1 MQNLES
7 NRRDMVGRTPAAPD
21 EEPSPVSS
29 VQSETRKPEIS
40 GTGQAIA
47 IVGMACRFP
56 GAPDL
61 ASFWRLLESGGNAVT
76 EGIPASGIGRFG
88 ELFPNAAVQNEACR
102 FAAFVAGIDRF
113 DASFFRISP
122 LEAQLLDPQQRMMLE
137 TSWQA
142 LEDGGLNPEHLEGSR
157 AGVYA
162 GISHEDY
169 LGWTLGTNDTTEPAA
184 SLYTLTGA
192 SSSTNIG
199 RVAFALGLEGPAIA
213 VDTAC
218 SSSLVAI
225 HQAILDLQQRNVNL
239 ALAGGVNAILLGRR
253 SEMYAN
259 AGMLSPDGRCKTFDA
274 AANGYVRG
282 EGCGIVALKRLDDAE
297 ADGDRIWA
305 VIRGAAVNQDGA
317 GPGLTMPN
325 GAAQERVIAEA
336 LSRAGVLPSEV
347 DYLEAHGTGTQAG
360 DPVEAHAAAA
370 AYGKGRATDRPLLIG
385 SVKTNIGHLESA
397 AGIAGLIKV
406 VLSMNRRLIPKH
418 LHFRDPNPRVD
429 WERLPLKVAPVA
441 TDWPRCHGRPALAGV
456 NGFGWSGTNAHL
468 VVQDYEPSENVLAR
482 SGNGHWPGG
491 SPRRVKVPLKD
502 AGMVRAAEAPSARR
516 TRLLPLSAKSP
527 EVLPKL
533 AERYLDW
540 LDEQPRDRSA
550 AAPASDPLLSDM
562 AWTAGVGRSHFS
574 CRKGL
579 VFRDAESLRRGLRSL
594 AAPDGKPVTDAPK
607 EVPGKVAFAYTG
619 QASQWVGMG
628 RDLYECEPVARTVL
642 DRCDEVLRAERGAS
656 LLDVMFGRDDRAA
669 DLDDASWTQPAI
681 YALETALTALWAS
694 LGIRPDV
701 VVGHSLGEIAAA
713 HAAGVF
719 GHEDGLRFAAAR
731 GALMAAIPQEGAM
744 AAILA
749 TETQV
754 AAAVEE
760 LNAATSGTGLGIA
773 VDNGPSQVV
782 SGPAADVEAIL
793 TRFESEGVQVRRL
806 RPSPAY
812 HSALV
817 EPALDGVEAALRDVT
832 LVPPS
837 VVFVSALTGRPTDP
851 GSTLDGPYW
860 RRHAREPVAF
870 RTAVETLAELGVDAV
885 VEIGPHAVL
894 GPIVT
899 QCWSGKPD
907 IPVLSSLRRPSGRE
921 TPEAGGDSFVA
932 AAAEAYEA
940 GLPLS
945 FDGLFAGEERCRIAL
960 PGYPF
965 LRERHWFQAPKRRR
979 TEADHSLLG
988 ARHESASGEITFET
1002 ELSPSEPAWL
1012 AGHRVFGRLVAPS
1025 ALYGA
1030 MMSAATF
1037 AEAEGPGA
1045 LEDVQLYHPLILS
1058 EAESGEEAGGT
1069 ERKLQVILDDAG
1081 GGPGRRMRIM
1091 SRGEG
1096 QGEWTLHAEARLPAG
1111 LGRVWAEPRVDTET
1125 LKAGLSPRDVEVLY
1139 RAGAEAGIALGPT
1152 FRTLDAVWSR
1162 TGESVA
1168 EVVLPEEFAVGGPEA
1183 LPILLDGCF
1192 QTVAVAYD
1200 PAGTEAGHIWLPFGW
1215 ERMRLPERLPRRL
1228 VCQVRMREDRDG
1240 ATPDMQA
1247 REPPEVLRGDLR
1259 IYDPGGTLLGEIDG
1273 YTVRRSTRAALLA
1286 SGTGLQELLY
1296 EVVWRDQPP
1305 APLMPPA
1312 DFRPD
1317 PAALRVRAHS
1327 GYLADEGV
1335 ESADRASCLED
1346 MDRLACAY
1354 ALSTLEAL
1362 GWDRRAGTLVAP
1374 EELRRRLAV
1383 AAGPRGMFSRLLEML
1398 AGSGVLGEADGGF
1411 RVRLGSGDPLPEG
1424 WPADADA
1431 FAVRLGESYPHG
1443 ATEIGLMRRCG
1454 NAMPDVLRGR
1464 ADPLAILF
1472 HSGEPTLADLYSK
1485 PPAWRAANR
1494 MLADA
1499 VRELAAVLP
1508 EGRPLRV
1515 LEVGAGTGS
1524 ATASVL
1530 PHLPTG
1536 RFEYVYTDVSSA
1548 FFANAEA
1555 RFGDAEGALRYR
1567 MLDIERDPVTQGFPP
1582 HGYDLLIAAN
1592 VLHATRDLRES
1603 LTHCR
1608 RLLVPSGQLLAL
1620 ELLPGRY
1627 WLDIIGG
1634 QLDGWSRFDDEY
1646 RTRHLLVEPSVWRQA
1661 FADVGL
1667 DRIEVL
1673 GAEESDSA
1681 GHSEQVVI
1689 AARAPAEVPKPRGL
1703 WVLAADRGAVA
1714 AELAAALQARNQQV
1728 ILASAEATGNG
1739 RFAEDGD
1746 GVVHTAVEMERRESW
1761 QDLIRALP
1769 SDVPLAGVVHLVAL
1783 DGHGMRAS
1791 TAELA
1796 CDARRASS
1804 SALALLQGVDAS
1816 GVAPVTGVWLITRGA
1831 QVLEPTCGGELAGA
1845 LLWGLGRTAIREAA
1859 HLQPRMVDLDPQ
1871 TSALDLAEEL
1881 LHPDHETHIAYRA
1894 GIRRVARLVR
1904 AGGGSERPAR
1914 SRGSP
1919 DGPKPLSNGH
1929 IRPDRSYLVTGGLGG
1944 MGLAVAGWLAD
1955 RGAGAIVLNGRRP
1968 PDGAAEETV
1977 STLEKGGAT
1986 VRVELA
1992 DVTDADA
1999 VDGMLERIEEELPPL
2014 GGVIHSVGVLSDSA
2028 LANQSW
2034 ERFESV
2040 LWPKVLGG
2048 WHLHRATER
2057 RDLHMFVLFSSMA
2070 GVLGSPGQANHAAAN
2085 AFLDQLAAH
2094 RRALGLPGQAIAWG
2108 PWAGLGE
2115 AEEQED
2121 RTAGKLEASATASM
2135 SPRRCLHAFEWL
2147 ASRDIATAMVA
2158 PVDWPAFSKFLDRPA
2173 LLLEELITTDPDA
2186 GGDAVSLSDDL
2197 LSRLMERPRA
2207 AREELIVAFLQQEVR
2222 AVLQLT
2228 SAPAPTVAFFDLGI
2242 DSLMALELRNRLNR
2256 TLAGAYVPP
2265 NTVVV
2270 DHPDIAALARH
2281 VAAELDRT
2289 EAAPAPVDQARTM
2302 APRGEDGVAIVG
2314 MACRFPGASD
2324 LAAFWSVLSNGRDA
2338 VTDGRLDPGSWDG
2351 LAGDPAAPHDWSR
2364 VGGFIEGIE
2373 KFDAAFFGI
2382 APLEAHLMDPRQRLL
2397 LELSWH
2403 ALEDAGIDPR
2413 RLKGSRTGVWAGL
2426 DSGDYRDLAAA
2437 SGRGPGFLGNSMSV
2451 ATGRIAFALG
2461 LNGPAVSVDMA
2472 CASSLAAAHQA
2483 STALRQGEVDL
2494 AIVGAA
2500 NAVLSPAVA
2509 EFMRAAGVFSA
2520 SGRCRTFDAAADGFV
2535 RGEGGGI
2542 VVLKRLTEAQADG
2555 DRIRAV
2561 IRGSAVNQSGAAAG
2575 LTVPNGPAQERVIE
2589 EALARAGVPPAEVD
2603 YLEAHGMGS
2612 AFGDSVELR
2621 AAAAVYGRG
2630 RETAR
2635 PLLMGSVKTNIGH
2648 LECAAG
2654 MASLIKSVLAMNHGL
2669 IPRHLHFDEPNPHL
2683 DWDDHPVRV
2692 TSQATPW
2699 PRYPDRAPLAG
2710 ISAFGF
2716 TGANVH
2722 VVVEGHGAPDDAF
2735 PVPVEAP
2742 PAGSAQAVPAVASV
2756 AKTFTP
2762 RVTRLLP
2769 LSGKTGE
2776 ALQELADRYLSW
2788 LDVHAGARTAEES
2801 ALTPMLADMAW
2812 TAGVGR
2818 SHFAHRAAI
2827 AFHDVASLRDGLLA
2841 LREDGGRAQP
2851 VASTKPTKVAFAY
2864 AGQASSCLG
2873 AGWTLY
2879 ECEPAVRE
2887 VLDRCDAIMREER
2900 GASLLDEMF
2909 GRGREEEGQDRPT
2922 WARPAVY
2929 AFQCALTALWGS
2941 VGIRPSLA
2949 FGQDVGEIA
2958 AAQAADVFSLEDGL
2972 RVVAAA
2978 GAGSDA
2984 GAGNAPPESARD
2996 ALRTALADIA
3006 LAPPSLVLVSG
3017 ATGHMLETDS
3027 VVDAEY
3033 WLSQARQPAA
3043 PGAHLAASAAV
3054 DVETVMEIGPRSRP
3068 SPFPAGARSAGTRGP
3083 DGPAVLCSL
3092 REDAPA
3098 NTTGGGFVEAVAGA
3112 YEAGLEVAFVG
3123 LFAGEARRRIS
3134 LPVYPFERQRYWFH
3148 SETEKR

>member
-1 MQNLES
+1 MKP
-7 NRRDMVGRTPAAPD
+7 DIAGHGRAAEPIEAGA
-21 EEPSPVSS
+21 EEPGASCGFEP
-29 VQSETRKPEIS
+29 
-40 GTGQAIA
+40 IA

-56 GAPDL
+56 GAANLDE
-61 ASFWRLLESGGNAVT
+61 FWRLLEAGGNAVA
-76 EGIPASGIGRFG
+76 EGNPGSGIGRVG
-88 ELFPNAAVQNEACR
+88 TLFADDMARSPACR
-102 FAAFVAGIDRF
+102 FGAFVDDIDLF

-122 LEAQLLDPQQRMMLE
+122 MEAQLLDPQQRMMLE
-137 TSWQA
+137 TSWEA
-142 LEDGGLNPEHLEGSR
+142 LEDGGLDPEHLEGSR

-169 LGWTLGTNDTTEPAA
+169 LGWTLGANDTTEAAA

-192 SSSTNIG
+192 SSNTNIG
-199 RVAFALGLEGPAIA
+199 RVAYALGLEGPAIA

-225 HQAILDLQQRNVNL
+225 HSAILDLQQRNVNL

-253 SEMYAN
+253 SVMYGN

-274 AANGYVRG
+274 AADGYVRG
-282 EGCGIVALKRLDDAE
+282 EGCGIVALKRLGDAE

-325 GAAQERVIAEA
+325 GAAQERVIAKA

-347 DYLEAHGTGTQAG
+347 DYLEAHGTGTQVG
-360 DPVEAHAAAA
+360 DPVEANAAAA

-406 VLSMNRRLIPKH
+406 VLSMNRCLIPKH
-418 LHFRDPNPRVD
+418 LHFRDPNPQVD
-429 WERLPLKVAPVA
+429 WARLSLKVTSVA
-441 TDWPRCHGRPALAGV
+441 TDWPRHHGRPKLAGV

-468 VVQDYEPSENVLAR
+468 LVQDYEPSENGQAR
-482 SGNGHWPGG
+482 GGNGHWPGG
-491 SPRRVKVPLKD
+491 SPRRVEVSPKD
-502 AGMVRAAEAPSARR
+502 AGLVRAAKAPSVRR
-516 TRLLPLSAKSP
+516 TRLLPLSAKSAK
-527 EVLPKL
+527 VLPKL

-540 LDEQPRDRSA
+540 LDEQPRDRSSA
-550 AAPASDPLLSDM
+550 TAASDPLLSDM
-562 AWTAGVGRSHFS
+562 AWTAGAGRSHFS
-574 CRKGL
+574 CRKGV
-579 VFRDAESLRRGLRSL
+579 VFRNAETLRRGLRSL
-594 AAPDGKPVTDAPK
+594 AAPDGEAATDPPTD
-607 EVPGKVAFAYTG
+607 VPGKIAFAYTG

-628 RDLYECEPVARTVL
+628 KDLYECEPVARAVM
-642 DRCDEVLRAERGAS
+642 DRCDEVLQAERGAS
-656 LLDVMFGRDDRAA
+656 LLDVMFGRDGRAA

-681 YALETALTALWAS
+681 YALEAALTALWAS
-694 LGIRPDV
+694 LGIRPEV

-719 GHEDGLRFAAAR
+719 ALEDGLRFAATR
-731 GALMAAIPQEGAM
+731 GSLMAALPAEGAM
-744 AAILA
+744 AAVLA
-749 TETQV
+749 TETRV

-760 LNAATSGTGLGIA
+760 ANAATSGPGLCIA

-782 SGPAADVEAIL
+782 SGPVADVEAIL
-793 TRFESEGVQVRRL
+793 ARFESEGVQVRRL
-806 RPSPAY
+806 PPSPAY
-812 HSALV
+812 HSVLV

-832 LVPPS
+832 LAPPS
-837 VVFVSALTGRPTDP
+837 VAFVSTLTGRATDP
-851 GSTLDGPYW
+851 GKTLDGPYW

-870 RTAVETLAELGVDAV
+870 RAAVETLAQLGVDAV

-894 GPIVT
+894 GPILM
-899 QCWSGKPD
+899 QCWSGSAG

-921 TPEAGGDSFVA
+921 AHEEAGDSFVA

-945 FDGLFAGEERCRIAL
+945 FDGLFAGEERRRIAL
-960 PGYPF
+960 PRYPF
-965 LRERHWFQAPKRRR
+965 LRERYWFQAPKRRR
-979 TEADHSLLG
+979 TEADHPLLG
-988 ARHESASGEITFET
+988 GRHESASGEIAFET
-1002 ELSPSEPAWL
+1002 ELSSSEPAWL
-1012 AGHRVFGRLVAPS
+1012 GEHRIFGRLVAPG

-1030 MMSAATF
+1030 MAAAASF
-1037 AEAEGPGA
+1037 AEANGPGA
-1045 LEDVQLYHPLILS
+1045 LEDMQLYHPLILS
-1058 EAESGEEAGGT
+1058 EAESGEETVET
-1069 ERKLQVILDDAG
+1069 ERKLQVLLDDAD
-1081 GGPGRRMRIM
+1081 GGPGRRVRIL

-1096 QGEWTLHAEARLPAG
+1096 RGEWTLHAEARLPAG
-1111 LGRVWAEPRVDTET
+1111 VGRAWAEPRVDTET

-1139 RAGAEAGIALGPT
+1139 RAGAEAGIALGPA
-1152 FRTLDAVWSR
+1152 FRTLNAVWSR
-1162 TGESVA
+1162 TGEAVA
-1168 EVVLPEEFAVGGPEA
+1168 EVVLPEDLAEGGPDA

-1192 QTVAVAYD
+1192 QAVAVAYG
-1200 PAGTEAGHIWLPFGW
+1200 PAETETGHIWLPFGW

-1228 VCQVRMREDRDG
+1228 VCHVLMREDREG
-1240 ATPDMQA
+1240 ATPDIQA
-1247 REPPEVLRGDLR
+1247 GEPPEVLRGDLR
-1259 IYDPGGTLLGEIDG
+1259 IYDPGGTPLGEIDG

-1286 SGTGLQELLY
+1286 AGTGLQELMY
-1296 EVVWRDQPP
+1296 EVVWRDRPP
-1305 APLMPPA
+1305 ARAMQPA
-1312 DFRPD
+1312 DFLPC
-1317 PAALRVRAHS
+1317 PAALRGRAYS
-1327 GYLADEGV
+1327 GYLADAGV

-1354 ALSTLEAL
+1354 ALSTLDAL
-1362 GWDRRAGTLVAP
+1362 GWDRRAGALVAP
-1374 EELRRRLAV
+1374 QDLRRRLAV
-1383 AAGPRGMFSRLLEML
+1383 AAGSQRMFGRLLGML
-1398 AGSGVLGEADGGF
+1398 AGSGILEEVDGGF

-1424 WPADADA
+1424 WPVDADA
-1431 FAVRLGESYPHG
+1431 FAVRLGESYSHG
-1443 ATEIGLMRRCG
+1443 ATEIGLVRRCG
-1454 NAMPDVLRGR
+1454 NALADVLCGR

-1499 VRELAAVLP
+1499 VRVLAAALP

-1530 PHLPTG
+1530 PLLPAG
-1536 RFEYVYTDVSSA
+1536 RFEYVYTDVSAA
-1548 FFANAEA
+1548 FFADAEA
-1555 RFGDAEGALRYR
+1555 RFGDAEGAVRYR
-1567 MLDIERDPVTQGFPP
+1567 VLDIERDPATQGFPP

-1592 VLHATRDLRES
+1592 VLHATRDLRET
-1603 LTHCR
+1603 LAHCR
-1608 RLLVPSGQLLAL
+1608 RLLAPSGQLLAL
-1620 ELLPGRY
+1620 ECLPGRD
-1627 WLDIIGG
+1627 WLDIIAG
-1634 QLDGWSRFDDEY
+1634 QLDGWWRFDDDY
-1646 RTRHLLVEPSVWRQA
+1646 RTRHVLLEPSVWRRA
-1661 FADVGL
+1661 LADAGL
-1667 DRIEVL
+1667 DTIEVL

-1681 GHSEQVVI
+1681 ELPEQVVI
-1689 AARAPAEVPKPRGL
+1689 AARAPAEVTEPRGL

-1714 AELAAALQARNQQV
+1714 GELAAALQARNQQV

-1746 GVVHTAVEMERRESW
+1746 RVVHAAVEIERRESW
-1761 QDLIRALP
+1761 QELICALP

-1791 TAELA
+1791 AAELA
-1796 CDARRASS
+1796 CDARRASG

-1816 GVAPVTGVWLITRGA
+1816 GVVPATGVWLITRGG
-1831 QVLEPTCGGELAGA
+1831 QVLDPKCAGEPAGA

-1859 HLQPRMVDLDPQ
+1859 HLQPRMVDLDQ
-1871 TSALDLAEEL
+1871 QASAVDLAEEL
-1881 LHPDHETHIAYRA
+1881 LHPDHETQIAHRA
-1894 GIRRVARLVR
+1894 GVRRVARLAR
-1904 AGGGSERPAR
+1904 AGDGTEQPVP

-1919 DGPKPLSNGH
+1919 DGSGPLSNGH

-1944 MGLAVAGWLAD
+1944 VGLAVAGWLAD

-1968 PDGAAEETV
+1968 PDSAAEATI

-1992 DVTDADA
+1992 DVTDAA
-1999 VDGMLERIEEELPPL
+1999 AIDGMLERIEEELLPL

-2048 WHLHRATER
+2048 WHLHRATES
-2057 RDLHMFVLFSSMA
+2057 RDLHMFTLFSSMA
-2070 GVLGSPGQANHAAAN
+2070 GVLGNPGQANHAAAN

-2108 PWAGLGE
+2108 PWAGIGE
-2115 AEEQED
+2115 AEEQGD
-2121 RTAGKLEASATASM
+2121 RTARQLEASATAWM

-2147 ASRDIATAMVA
+2147 ANRDFATAMVA
-2158 PVDWPAFSKFLDRPA
+2158 PVDWPAFSEFLDRPA
-2173 LLLEELITTDPDA
+2173 PLLEELITTEPDA
-2186 GGDAVSLSDDL
+2186 GGNGASLSDDL
-2197 LSRLMERPRA
+2197 LSRLLEMPRGT
-2207 AREELIVAFLQQEVR
+2207 REELIVAFLQQEVR
-2222 AVLQLT
+2222 TVLRLT
-2228 SAPAPTVAFFDLGI
+2228 SAPAPAAAFFDLGI

-2256 TLAGAYVPP
+2256 TLAGAYVAP
-2265 NTVVV
+2265 NTVVL

-2281 VAAELDRT
+2281 VAAELEQT
-2289 EAAPAPVDQARTM
+2289 GAAPRPADQARTV
-2302 APRGEDGVAIVG
+2302 APRGEDGVAIMG

-2338 VTDGRLDPGSWDG
+2338 VTDGRLDPGSWDS
-2351 LAGDPAAPHDWSR
+2351 LAGDPAASHAWSR
-2364 VGGFIEGIE
+2364 VGGFIEGID

-2382 APLEAHLMDPRQRLL
+2382 APLDAHLMDPRQRLL

-2413 RLKGSRTGVWAGL
+2413 QLKGSRTGVWAGL
-2426 DSGDYRDLAAA
+2426 DSGDYRDLVAA
-2437 SGRGPGFLGNSMSV
+2437 SGRGPGYLGNSMSV
-2451 ATGRIAFALG
+2451 ATGRIAFAFG

-2472 CASSLAAAHQA
+2472 CASSLAAVHQA

-2561 IRGSAVNQSGAAAG
+2561 IRGSAVNQSGASAG

-2621 AAAAVYGRG
+2621 AAAAVYGRR
-2630 RETAR
+2630 RESAR

-2669 IPRHLHFDEPNPHL
+2669 IPKHLHFDEPNPHL
-2683 DWDDHPVRV
+2683 DWDDLPVRV
-2692 TSQATPW
+2692 ASEATPW
-2699 PRYPDRAPLAG
+2699 PRHPDRAPLAG

-2722 VVVEGHGAPDDAF
+2722 VVVEGHGVPDDAV
-2735 PVPVEAP
+2735 PVSVEAP
-2742 PAGSAQAVPAVASV
+2742 PAGSPQAVPAVASV
-2756 AKTFTP
+2756 AETFTL
-2762 RVTRLLP
+2762 RATRLLP
-2769 LSGKTGE
+2769 LSAKTGE

-2788 LDVHAGARTAEES
+2788 LDMHAGTLTAEDS
-2801 ALTPMLADMAW
+2801 ALAPMLADMAW

-2818 SHFAHRAAI
+2818 SQFAHRAAI
-2827 AFHDVASLRDGLLA
+2827 VFHDVASLRDGLLA
-2841 LREDGGRAQP
+2841 LREDGGRARP
-2851 VASTKPTKVAFAY
+2851 AASTTPTKVAFAY

-2873 AGWTLY
+2873 ASRTLY
-2879 ECEPAVRE
+2879 ECEPAVRQ

-2900 GASLLDEMF
+2900 GASLLDQMF
-2909 GRGREEEGQDRPT
+2909 GHGRGEKGQDRPT
-2922 WARPAVY
+2922 WPEVY
-2929 AFQCALTALWGS
+2929 AFQCALAALWGS
-2941 VGIRPSLA
+2941 LGIRPSLA
-2949 FGQDVGEIA
+2949 FGRDVGEIA
-2958 AAQAADVFSLEDGL
+2958 AAQAAGVFSLEDGL
-2972 RVVAAA
+2972 RVVAAV
-2978 GAGSDA
+2978 GAGTDA
-2984 GAGNAPPESARD
+2984 EAGNGVPEPAPD
-2996 ALRTALADIA
+2996 ALRTALADVA
-3006 LAPPSLVLVSG
+3006 LAPPSLVLVSS
-3017 ATGHMLETDS
+3017 ATGHALETDS
-3027 VVDAEY
+3027 VVDPEY
-3033 WLSQARQPAA
+3033 WLGRARQPAA
-3043 PGAHLAASAAV
+3043 PGSHLAASAAV
-3054 DVETVMEIGPRSRP
+3054 DAETVVEIGLRSRP
-3068 SPFPAGARSAGTRGP
+3068 SAFPAGARPTSTTGP
-3083 DGPAVLCSL
+3083 DGPTVLSSL

-3098 NTTGGGFVEAVAGA
+3098 NAMGGGFVEAVADA
-3112 YEAGLEVAFVG
+3112 YEAGLEVSFVG
-3123 LFAGEARRRIS
+3123 LFAGEVRRRIS

-3148 SETEKR
+3148 PETERR

>member
-1 MQNLES
+1 MTHPL
-7 NRRDMVGRTPAAPD
+7 
-21 EEPSPVSS
+21 EPSAPSPESS
-29 VQSETRKPEIS
+29 VQSETRKPEVS

-61 ASFWRLLESGGNAVT
+61 ASFWRLLESGGNAVS
-76 EGIPASGIGRFG
+76 EGNPGSGVGRIG
-88 ELFPNAAVQNEACR
+88 ELFPNASVRNEACR
-102 FAAFVAGIDRF
+102 FAAVVAGIDRF

-142 LEDGGLNPEHLEGSR
+142 LEDGGLDPEHLQGSR
-157 AGVYA
+157 VGVYA

-184 SLYTLTGA
+184 SLYTLTGG
-192 SSSTNIG
+192 SSNTNIG

-325 GAAQERVIAEA
+325 GAAQDRVIAEA

-429 WERLPLKVAPVA
+429 WERLSLKVTSVA
-441 TDWPRCHGRPALAGV
+441 TDWPRRPGRPALAGV

-468 VVQDYEPSENVLAR
+468 VVQDYEPSENVQAR
-482 SGNGHWPGG
+482 AVNGHWPRG
-491 SPRRVKVPLKD
+491 SPRRAKVSLKD
-502 AGMVRAAEAPSARR
+502 GGMVRAAEAPPARR
-516 TRLLPLSAKSP
+516 TRLLPLSAKSA

-540 LDEQPRDRSA
+540 LDEQPRDRSSA
-550 AAPASDPLLSDM
+550 DAASDPLLSDM

-579 VFRDAESLRRGLRSL
+579 VFRDAETLRRGLRSL
-594 AAPDGKPVTDAPK
+594 AAPHGKPVTDAPTDGPK
-607 EVPGKVAFAYTG
+607 KVAFAYTG

-628 RDLYECEPVARTVL
+628 KDLYECEPVARTVL

-656 LLDVMFGRDDRAA
+656 LLDVMFGRNGRAA

-694 LGIRPDV
+694 LGIRPQV

-719 GHEDGLRFAAAR
+719 GLEDGLRFAGAR
-731 GALMAAIPQEGAM
+731 GSLMAALPEEGAM

-749 TETQV
+749 TETRV

-760 LNAATSGTGLGIA
+760 LNAATSGPGLVIA

-782 SGPAADVEAIL
+782 SGPVADVQAIL
-793 TRFESEGVQVRRL
+793 ARFESEGVQVRRL

-832 LVPPS
+832 PAPPS
-837 VVFVSALTGRPTDP
+837 VVFVSAMTGRPMDP
-851 GSTLDGPYW
+851 GKTLDGPYW

-870 RTAVETLAELGVDAV
+870 RAAVETLAELGVDAV

-894 GPIVT
+894 GPILT
-899 QCWSGKPD
+899 QCWSGKAG

-921 TPEAGGDSFVA
+921 APEEAGDSFVA

-945 FDGLFAGEERCRIAL
+945 FDGLFAGEERRRIAL

-965 LRERHWFQAPKRRR
+965 LRARHWYQAPKRRR

-988 ARHESASGEITFET
+988 GRHESASGEVTFET
-1002 ELSPSEPAWL
+1002 ELSSSEPAWL
-1012 AGHRVFGRLVAPS
+1012 GEHRIFGRLVAPG

-1030 MMSAATF
+1030 MMTAASF
-1037 AEAEGPGA
+1037 AEANGPGA
-1045 LEDVQLYHPLILS
+1045 LEDFQLYHPLILS
-1058 EAESGEEAGGT
+1058 EAESDEEAVER
-1069 ERKLQVILDDAG
+1069 ERKLQVLLDDADG
-1081 GGPGRRMRIM
+1081 GSGRRVRIL

-1096 QGEWTLHAEARLPAG
+1096 QTEWTLHAEARFTAG
-1111 LGRVWAEPRVDTET
+1111 VGPERAGPRVDTET
-1125 LKAGLSPRDVEVLY
+1125 LKAGLSPRDVDVFY
-1139 RAGAEAGIALGPT
+1139 RAGAKAGIALGPA
-1152 FRTLDAVWSR
+1152 FRTLKAVWSG

-1168 EVVLPEEFAVGGPEA
+1168 EVVLPENFAGDGPEA

-1192 QTVAVAYD
+1192 QAVAVACG

-1228 VCQVRMREDRDG
+1228 VCHVRMREDREG

-1247 REPPEVLRGDLR
+1247 GEPPEVLRGDLR
-1259 IYDPGGTLLGEIDG
+1259 IYDPGGTPLGEIDG
-1273 YTVRRSTRAALLA
+1273 YTVKRSTRAALLA

-1296 EVVWRDQPP
+1296 EVDWRDRPP
-1305 APLMPPA
+1305 APVTLPA
-1312 DFRPD
+1312 DFLPC
-1317 PAALRVRAHS
+1317 PAALRGRAYS
-1327 GYLADEGV
+1327 RYLAVEGV
-1335 ESADRASCLED
+1335 ESAERASCLED

-1354 ALSTLEAL
+1354 ALSTLDTL

-1374 EELRRRLAV
+1374 EEVRRRLAV

-1398 AGSGVLGEADGGF
+1398 AGSGVLEEADGGF

-1443 ATEIGLMRRCG
+1443 ATEIELMRRCG
-1454 NAMPDVLRGR
+1454 DALPDVLRGR

-1485 PPAWRAANR
+1485 PPAWRAASR

-1499 VRELAAVLP
+1499 VRVLAAGLP

-1530 PHLPTG
+1530 PQLPGG
-1536 RFEYVYTDVSSA
+1536 RFEYVYTDVSAA
-1548 FFANAEA
+1548 FFADAEA

-1567 MLDIERDPVTQGFPP
+1567 VLDIERDPATQGFPP

-1592 VLHATRDLRES
+1592 VLHATRDLRET
-1603 LTHCR
+1603 LGHCR
-1608 RLLVPSGQLLAL
+1608 RLLAPSGQLLAL
-1620 ELLPGRY
+1620 ECLPGRD
-1627 WLDIIGG
+1627 WLDIIAG
-1634 QLDGWSRFDDEY
+1634 QLDGWWRFDDDY
-1646 RTRHLLVEPSVWRQA
+1646 RTRHALLEPSVWRQA
-1661 FADVGL
+1661 LADAGL
-1667 DRIEVL
+1667 DTIEVL

-1681 GHSEQVVI
+1681 GLPEQVVI
-1689 AARAPAEVPKPRGL
+1689 AAGAPSEVTEPRGL
-1703 WVLAADRGAVA
+1703 WVLAADRGAMA
-1714 AELAAALQARNQQV
+1714 GELAAALQARNQQV
-1728 ILASAEATGNG
+1728 ILARAEAAGNG

-1746 GVVHTAVEMERRESW
+1746 GEGVVHTAVEMNRRESW

-1769 SDVPLAGVVHLVAL
+1769 PDVPLAGVVHLAAL

-1791 TAELA
+1791 AAELA
-1796 CDARRASS
+1796 CDARRATS

-1816 GVAPVTGVWLITRGA
+1816 GAVPATGVWLVTRGA
-1831 QVLEPTCGGELAGA
+1831 QVLEGKCAEELAGA
-1845 LLWGLGRTAIREAA
+1845 LLWGLGKTAIREAA

-1881 LHPDHETHIAYRA
+1881 LHPDHETHIAYR
-1894 GIRRVARLVR
+1894 GGVRRVARLVR
-1904 AGGGSERPAR
+1904 AGGGAEQPAP
-1914 SRGSP
+1914 SRGPP
-1919 DGPKPLSNGH
+1919 DGCEPLSNGQ

-1944 MGLAVAGWLAD
+1944 IGLAVAGWLAD

-1968 PDGAAEETV
+1968 PDGAAEETI

-1992 DVTDADA
+1992 DVTDAAA

-2048 WHLHRATER
+2048 WHLHRATES

-2115 AEEQED
+2115 AEEQGD
-2121 RTAGKLEASATASM
+2121 RTARQLEASATAWM

-2173 LLLEELITTDPDA
+2173 PLLEELIATDPDA
-2186 GGDAVSLSDDL
+2186 GVDAVSLSEDL
-2197 LSRLMERPRA
+2197 LSRLREMPRA

-2222 AVLQLT
+2222 AVLRLT

-2256 TLAGAYVPP
+2256 ALAGAYAAP
-2265 NTVVV
+2265 NTVVL
-2270 DHPDIAALARH
+2270 DHPNIAALAHH
-2281 VAAELDRT
+2281 VAAELNRT
-2289 EAAPAPVDQARTM
+2289 EAAPAPADKARTV

-2338 VTDGRLDPGSWDG
+2338 VTDGRLDPGAWDG
-2351 LAGDPAAPHDWSR
+2351 LAGDPAAPHAWSR
-2364 VGGFIEGIE
+2364 VGGFVEGIDR
-2373 KFDAAFFGI
+2373 FDAAFFGI
-2382 APLEAHLMDPRQRLL
+2382 APLEAELMDPRQRLL

-2403 ALEDAGIDPR
+2403 AVEDAGIDPR

-2426 DSGDYRDLAAA
+2426 DSGDYRDLTTA
-2437 SGRGPGFLGNSMSV
+2437 SGRGPGYLGNSMSV

-2635 PLLMGSVKTNIGH
+2635 SLLMGSVKTNIGH

-2669 IPRHLHFDEPNPHL
+2669 IPRHLYFDEPNPHL
-2683 DWDDHPVRV
+2683 DWDDLPVRV
-2692 TSQATPW
+2692 TSEATPW

-2722 VVVEGHGAPDDAF
+2722 VVVEGHGAPDDTF
-2735 PVPVEAP
+2735 PVPVEAL
-2742 PAGSAQAVPAVASV
+2742 PAGSAQAVPAVSSV
-2756 AKTFTP
+2756 AETFTP
-2762 RVTRLLP
+2762 RATRLLP

-2788 LDVHAGARTAEES
+2788 LDVHAGALTADDS
-2801 ALTPMLADMAW
+2801 AQAPMLADMAW

-2827 AFHDVASLRDGLLA
+2827 LFHDVASLRDGLLA
-2841 LREDGGRAQP
+2841 VRGNGCRAQP
-2851 VASTKPTKVAFAY
+2851 VASTTPTKVAFAY

-2873 AGWTLY
+2873 ASRTLY

-2887 VLDRCDAIMREER
+2887 VLDRCNAIMREER

-2941 VGIRPSLA
+2941 LGIRPSLA
-2949 FGQDVGEIA
+2949 FGQDVGAIA
-2958 AAQAADVFSLEDGL
+2958 AAQAAGVFNLEDGL
-2972 RVVAAA
+2972 RVVAAG
-2978 GAGSDA
+2978 GAGTDA
-2984 GAGNAPPESARD
+2984 GAGNGALEPAPN
-2996 ALRTALADIA
+2996 ALRTALANVA

-3017 ATGHMLETDS
+3017 ATGRMLETES

-3033 WLSQARQPAA
+3033 WLRQARQPAA
-3043 PGAHLAASAAV
+3043 TGSYLDASAAV
-3054 DVETVMEIGPRSRP
+3054 DVETVVEIGPRSRP
-3068 SPFPAGARSAGTRGP
+3068 SSFAAGARPAKTGGP
-3083 DGPAVLCSL
+3083 GGPAVLCSL

-3098 NTTGGGFVEAVAGA
+3098 NATGGGFVEAVAGA
-3112 YEAGLEVAFVG
+3112 YEAGLEVSFVG
-3123 LFAGEARRRIS
+3123 LFAGEARRQIS
-3134 LPVYPFERQRYWFH
+3134 VPLYPFERRRYWYH
-3148 SETEKR
+3148 SETERR

>member
-1 MQNLES
+1 MTHPL
-7 NRRDMVGRTPAAPD
+7 
-21 EEPSPVSS
+21 EPSAPSRAPS
-29 VQSETRKPEIS
+29 VQSETRKPEVS
-40 GTGQAIA
+40 GSGQAIA

-76 EGIPASGIGRFG
+76 EGIPGSGLGRIG
-88 ELFPNAAVQNEACR
+88 ELFPNASVRNEACR
-102 FAAFVAGIDRF
+102 FAAFVAGIDQF

-142 LEDGGLNPEHLEGSR
+142 LEDGGLDPEHLEGSC

-192 SSSTNIG
+192 SSNTNIG
-199 RVAFALGLEGPAIA
+199 RVAFALGLEGPAVA

-218 SSSLVAI
+218 SSSLVAL
-225 HQAILDLQQRNVNL
+225 HYAIADLQRKNVNL

-253 SEMYAN
+253 SEMYGN
-259 AGMLSPDGRCKTFDA
+259 AGMLSPDGRCRTFDA

-282 EGCGIVALKRLDDAE
+282 EGCGIVALKRLGDAE

-325 GAAQERVIAEA
+325 GSAQEQVIAEA

-370 AYGKGRATDRPLLIG
+370 AYGKGRAADRPLLIG

-406 VLSMNRRLIPKH
+406 VLSMNRRLIPRH
-418 LHFRDPNPRVD
+418 LHFRNPNPRVD
-429 WERLPLKVAPVA
+429 WGRLYLKVASVA
-441 TDWPRCHGRPALAGV
+441 TDWPRRPGRPALAGV

-468 VVQDYEPSENVLAR
+468 VVQAYEPSEENVQAR
-482 SGNGHWPGG
+482 AGNGHWPRGF
-491 SPRRVKVPLKD
+491 PRRVKVSLKD
-502 AGMVRAAEAPSARR
+502 AGMVRATEAPCARR
-516 TRLLPLSAKSP
+516 TRLLPLSAKSA
-527 EVLPKL
+527 EVLQKL
-533 AERYLDW
+533 AERYLEW
-540 LDEQPRDRSA
+540 LDEQPRDRSSA
-550 AAPASDPLLSDM
+550 DPASDPFLSDM

-579 VFRDAESLRRGLRSL
+579 VFRDAETLRRGLRSL
-594 AAPDGKPVTDAPK
+594 AAPDGRPATDAPK
-607 EVPGKVAFAYTG
+607 DVPGKVAFAYTG
-619 QASQWVGMG
+619 QGSQWVGMG
-628 RDLYECEPVARTVL
+628 KDLYECEPVARAVL
-642 DRCDEVLRAERGAS
+642 DRCDEVLRADRGAS
-656 LLDVMFGRDDRAA
+656 LLDVMFGRNGRAA

-681 YALETALTALWAS
+681 YALEAALTALWAS
-694 LGIRPDV
+694 LGVRPEV

-719 GHEDGLRFAAAR
+719 GLEDGLRFAGAR
-731 GALMAAIPQEGAM
+731 GSLMAALPEEGAM

-749 TETQV
+749 TEPQV
-754 AAAVEE
+754 AAAVQE
-760 LNAATSGTGLGIA
+760 LNAATSGPGLGIA

-782 SGPAADVEAIL
+782 SGPVADVEAIL
-793 TRFESEGVQVRRL
+793 ARFESEGVQVRRL

-817 EPALDGVEAALRDVT
+817 EPALDGVEAAIRNVT
-832 LVPPS
+832 PTPPS
-837 VVFVSALTGRPTDP
+837 VVFVSSSTGRPTDP
-851 GSTLDGPYW
+851 GKTLDGPYW

-870 RTAVETLAELGVDAV
+870 RAAVESLAELGVDAV

-894 GPIVT
+894 GPILT
-899 QCWSGKPD
+899 QCWPARAD

-921 TPEAGGDSFVA
+921 APEETGDFFVA

-945 FDGLFAGEERCRIAL
+945 FDGLFAGEERSRIAL

-965 LRERHWFQAPKRRR
+965 LRERHWFQAPRRRR
-979 TEADHSLLG
+979 TEADHPLLG
-988 ARHESASGEITFET
+988 GRHESASGEITFET
-1002 ELSPSEPAWL
+1002 EVSCSEPAWL
-1012 AGHRVFGRLVAPS
+1012 GEHRIFGRLVAPG

-1030 MMSAATF
+1030 MAAASI
-1037 AEAEGPGA
+1037 AEANGPGA
-1045 LEDVQLYHPLILS
+1045 LEDMQLHHPLILS
-1058 EAESGEEAGGT
+1058 EAESGEEAGET
-1069 ERKLQVILDDAG
+1069 ERRLQVVLDGAD
-1081 GGPGRRMRIM
+1081 GGPGRRVRIL

-1096 QGEWTLHAEARLPAG
+1096 QGEWTLHSEARLAAG
-1111 LGRVWAEPRVDTET
+1111 VGRVWPEPRVDTET

-1139 RAGAEAGIALGPT
+1139 RACAEAGIALGPA
-1152 FRTLDAVWSR
+1152 FRTLDAVWSGA
-1162 TGESVA
+1162 GESVA
-1168 EVVLPEEFAVGGPEA
+1168 EVVLPEDFAEGGPEA

-1192 QTVAVAYD
+1192 QAVTVAYG

-1215 ERMRLPERLPRRL
+1215 ERMRLPERLPARL
-1228 VCQVRMREDRDG
+1228 VCHVRMREGRDG
-1240 ATPDMQA
+1240 AAPDKQGG
-1247 REPPEVLRGDLR
+1247 EPPEVLRGDLR
-1259 IYDPGGTLLGEIDG
+1259 IYDSGGMPLGEIDG

-1286 SGTGLQELLY
+1286 TGTGLQELLY
-1296 EVVWRDQPP
+1296 EVVWRDRPP
-1305 APLMPPA
+1305 APVSPPA
-1312 DFRPD
+1312 DFLPC
-1317 PAALRVRAHS
+1317 PTALRGRAYS

-1354 ALSTLEAL
+1354 ALSTLDAL

-1383 AAGPRGMFSRLLEML
+1383 AAGSRRMFSRLLGML
-1398 AGSGVLGEADGGF
+1398 AGSGVLEEVDGGF

-1431 FAVRLGESYPHG
+1431 FAVRSGESYPHG
-1443 ATEIGLMRRCG
+1443 ATEIGLVQRCG
-1454 NAMPDVLRGR
+1454 NALPDVLRGR

-1485 PPAWRAANR
+1485 PPAWRAASR

-1499 VRELAAVLP
+1499 VRVLAAGLP

-1530 PHLPTG
+1530 PQLPAG
-1536 RFEYVYTDVSSA
+1536 RFEYAYTDVSAA
-1548 FFANAEA
+1548 FFGNAEA

-1567 MLDIERDPVTQGFPP
+1567 VLDIERDPAAQGFPP
-1582 HGYDLLIAAN
+1582 YGYDLLIAAN
-1592 VLHATRDLRES
+1592 VLHATRDLGET
-1603 LTHCR
+1603 LAHCR
-1608 RLLVPSGQLLAL
+1608 RLLAPSGQLLAL
-1620 ELLPGRY
+1620 ECLPGRN
-1627 WLDIIGG
+1627 WLDIIAG
-1634 QLDGWSRFDDEY
+1634 QLDGWWRFDDDY
-1646 RTRHLLVEPSVWRQA
+1646 RTRHVLLEPSVWRRA
-1661 FADVGL
+1661 LADAGL
-1667 DRIEVL
+1667 DTIEVL

-1681 GHSEQVVI
+1681 GPPEQVVI
-1689 AARAPAEVPKPRGL
+1689 AARAPAEITEPRGL
-1703 WVLAADRGAVA
+1703 WVLAADRGAAA

-1728 ILASAEATGNG
+1728 ILARAEATGNG
-1739 RFAEDGD
+1739 RFAEDSV

-1769 SDVPLAGVVHLVAL
+1769 PDVPLAGVVHLAAL
-1783 DGHGMRAS
+1783 DGHGLRAS
-1791 TAELA
+1791 AAEMA
-1796 CDARRASS
+1796 SDARRASS

-1816 GVAPVTGVWLITRGA
+1816 GVVPATGVWLITRGA
-1831 QVLEPTCGGELAGA
+1831 QVLEGKCAGELAGA
-1845 LLWGLGRTAIREAA
+1845 LLWGLGKTAIREAA

-1871 TSALDLAEEL
+1871 ASALDLAGEL
-1881 LHPDHETHIAYRA
+1881 LRPDHETHIAYRA
-1894 GIRRVARLVR
+1894 GVRRVARLVR
-1904 AGGGSERPAR
+1904 AGGGAKQPAPA
-1914 SRGSP
+1914 RGSP
-1919 DGPKPLSNGH
+1919 DGSEPLSNGP

-1944 MGLAVAGWLAD
+1944 IGLAVAGWLAD

-1968 PDGAAEETV
+1968 PDGRAEEIV

-1992 DVTDADA
+1992 DVTDAAA

-2014 GGVIHSVGVLSDSA
+2014 GGVVHSVGVLSDGA

-2048 WHLHRATER
+2048 WHLHRATES

-2070 GVLGSPGQANHAAAN
+2070 GVLGSPGQANHSAAN

-2115 AEEQED
+2115 AQEQGD
-2121 RTAGKLEASATASM
+2121 RTARQLEASATAWM
-2135 SPRRCLHAFEWL
+2135 RPQRCLHAFEWL

-2173 LLLEELITTDPDA
+2173 PLLEELIGTDPDG
-2186 GGDAVSLSDDL
+2186 GGDPVSLSEDL
-2197 LSRLMERPRA
+2197 LSRLLEMPAA

-2222 AVLQLT
+2222 AVLRLT
-2228 SAPAPTVAFFDLGI
+2228 SAPAPTVAFFDLGV

-2256 TLAGAYVPP
+2256 TLAGAYVAP
-2265 NTVVV
+2265 NTVVL

-2289 EAAPAPVDQARTM
+2289 EAAPAPADRARTV

-2324 LAAFWSVLSNGRDA
+2324 LAAFWSLLSNGRDA

-2351 LAGDPAAPHDWSR
+2351 LAGDPAAPRAWSR
-2364 VGGFIEGIE
+2364 VGGFVEEIDR
-2373 KFDAAFFGI
+2373 FDAAFFGI
-2382 APLEAHLMDPRQRLL
+2382 APLEAHMMDPRQRLL

-2413 RLKGSRTGVWAGL
+2413 RLNGSRTGVWAGI
-2426 DSGDYRDLAAA
+2426 DSGDYRDLAVV
-2437 SGRGPGFLGNSMSV
+2437 SGRGPGYLGNSTSA
-2451 ATGRIAFALG
+2451 ATGRIAFAFG

-2542 VVLKRLTEAQADG
+2542 VVLKRLTEARADG

-2561 IRGSAVNQSGAAAG
+2561 IRGSAVNQNGAAAG

-2589 EALARAGVPPAEVD
+2589 EALGRAGVAPAEVD

-2630 RETAR
+2630 RETER

-2654 MASLIKSVLAMNHGL
+2654 MASLIKSVLAMNHGV

-2683 DWDDHPVRV
+2683 DWDDLRLRV
-2692 TSQATPW
+2692 ASEATPW

-2710 ISAFGF
+2710 ISAFGL
-2716 TGANVH
+2716 TGANAH
-2722 VVVEGHGAPDDAF
+2722 VVVEGHGVPDAAF
-2735 PVPVEAP
+2735 PAAADEP
-2742 PAGSAQAVPAVASV
+2742 PAGSAQAVPAAVSV
-2756 AKTFTP
+2756 AETFRP
-2762 RVTRLLP
+2762 RTARLLP
-2769 LSGKTGE
+2769 LSGSSGE

-2788 LDVHAGARTAEES
+2788 LDQHAGALTAEDS
-2801 ALTPMLADMAW
+2801 ALPPMLADMAW

-2818 SHFAHRAAI
+2818 SHLAHRAAI

-2841 LREDGGRAQP
+2841 LREDGGRAKS
-2851 VASTKPTKVAFAY
+2851 VAPATPTRVAFAY

-2873 AGWTLY
+2873 AGWALY
-2879 ECEPAVRE
+2879 ECEPAARE

-2909 GRGREEEGQDRPT
+2909 GRGRGEQGQDRPT
-2922 WARPAVY
+2922 WGRPAVY

-2941 VGIRPSLA
+2941 LGIRPSLA

-2958 AAQAADVFSLEDGL
+2958 AAQAAGVLGLEEGL

-2978 GAGSDA
+2978 GAETDA
-2984 GAGNAPPESARD
+2984 AAGNGAPESASH
-2996 ALRTALADIA
+2996 APRTALADVA
-3006 LAPPSLVLVSG
+3006 PAPPSLVLVSG
-3017 ATGHMLETDS
+3017 ATGHVLETDS
-3027 VVDAEY
+3027 VVDPEY
-3033 WLSQARQPAA
+3033 WLGRARQPAA
-3043 PGAHLAASAAV
+3043 PGSHLAACAAV
-3054 DVETVMEIGPRSRP
+3054 EVETVVEIGPGSRS
-3068 SPFPAGARSAGTRGP
+3068 SAFPAGPQPIGARAP
-3083 DGPAVLCSL
+3083 QGPAMLCSL
-3092 REDAPA
+3092 REDAPT
-3098 NTTGGGFVEAVAGA
+3098 NTMGGGFVEAVADA
-3112 YEAGLEVAFVG
+3112 YEAGLEVSFVG

-3134 LPVYPFERQRYWFH
+3134 LPIYPFQRRRYWFD
-3148 SETEKR
+3148 S

>member
-7 NRRDMVGRTPAAPD
+7 NRRDMIGRTPAAPD

-192 SSSTNIG
+192 SSNTNIG
-199 RVAFALGLEGPAIA
+199 RVAFALGLEGAAIA

-225 HQAILDLQQRNVNL
+225 HQAILDLRQRNVNL

-297 ADGDRIWA
+297 ADDDRIWA

-418 LHFRDPNPRVD
+418 LHFRDPNPQVD
-429 WERLPLKVAPVA
+429 WERLPLKVASVA

-468 VVQDYEPSENVLAR
+468 VVQDYQPSENVLAR

-491 SPRRVKVPLKD
+491 SPRRVKVPLND
-502 AGMVRAAEAPSARR
+502 TGMAGAAEAPSARR

-527 EVLPKL
+527 ELLPKL

-540 LDEQPRDRSA
+540 LDEQARDRSSADA
-550 AAPASDPLLSDM
+550 ANDPLLSDM

-579 VFRDAESLRRGLRSL
+579 VFRDAETLRRGLRSL

-607 EVPGKVAFAYTG
+607 DGPRKVAFAYTG

-628 RDLYECEPVARTVL
+628 EDLYECEPVARAVL
-642 DRCDEVLRAERGAS
+642 ERCDEVLRADRGAS
-656 LLDVMFGRDDRAA
+656 LLHVMFGRDGRAA
-669 DLDDASWTQPAI
+669 ELDDASWTQPAI
-681 YALETALTALWAS
+681 YALEAALTALWAS
-694 LGIRPDV
+694 LGVRPDV

-719 GHEDGLRFAAAR
+719 GLEDGLRFAGAR
-731 GALMAAIPQEGAM
+731 GSLMAALPQEGAM

-749 TETQV
+749 TESQV

-760 LNAATSGTGLGIA
+760 LNAATSGPGLGIA
-773 VDNGPSQVV
+773 VDNGPSQLV
-782 SGPAADVEAIL
+782 SGPVADVEAIL
-793 TRFESEGVQVRRL
+793 ARFESEGVQVRRL

-817 EPALDGVEAALRDVT
+817 EPALDSVEAALRDVT
-832 LVPPS
+832 LAPPS

-851 GSTLDGPYW
+851 GKTLDGPYW
-860 RRHAREPVAF
+860 RRHAREKVAF
-870 RTAVETLAELGVDAV
+870 RAAVETLAELGVDAV

-894 GPIVT
+894 GPILT
-899 QCWSGKPD
+899 QCWPGEAG

-921 TPEAGGDSFVA
+921 APQEAGDSFVA
-932 AAAEAYEA
+932 AAAGAYEA

-945 FDGLFAGEERCRIAL
+945 FDGLFAGEERRRIAL

-965 LRERHWFQAPKRRR
+965 RRERHWFQAPKRRR
-979 TEADHSLLG
+979 TEADHPLLG
-988 ARHESASGEITFET
+988 SRHESASGEITFET
-1002 ELSPSEPAWL
+1002 EVSSSQPAWL
-1012 AGHRVFGRLVAPS
+1012 GEHRVFGRLVAPG

-1030 MMSAATF
+1030 MMAAASF
-1037 AEAEGPGA
+1037 AEADGPGA
-1045 LEDVQLYHPLILS
+1045 LEDMQLYHPLILS
-1058 EAESGEEAGGT
+1058 EPESGEETVEA
-1069 ERKLQVILDDAG
+1069 ERKLQVLLDDADG
-1081 GGPGRRMRIM
+1081 GSRRRVRIL
-1091 SRGEG
+1091 SRGED
-1096 QGEWTLHAEARLPAG
+1096 QGEWTLHADARLPAG
-1111 LGRVWAEPRVDTET
+1111 VGRVWAGPRIDTET
-1125 LKAGLSPRDVEVLY
+1125 LETGLSPRDVDVLY
-1139 RAGAEAGIALGPT
+1139 RAGIEAGIALGPA
-1152 FRTLDAVWSR
+1152 FRTLGAVWSR

-1168 EVVLPEEFAVGGPEA
+1168 EVVLPEHLDEVGPEA

-1192 QTVAVAYD
+1192 QVAAVLYG
-1200 PAGTEAGHIWLPFGW
+1200 PAGTEAGQIWLPFGW

-1228 VCQVRMREDRDG
+1228 VCHVRMREDRDG
-1240 ATPDMQA
+1240 ATPDIQTG
-1247 REPPEVLRGDLR
+1247 EPPEILRGDLR
-1259 IYDPGGTLLGEIDG
+1259 IYDPDGTPLGEIDG

-1286 SGTGLQELLY
+1286 AGTGLQELLY
-1296 EVVWRDQPP
+1296 GVVWRDRPP
-1305 APLMPPA
+1305 APVMPPA
-1312 DFRPD
+1312 DFLPG
-1317 PAALRVRAHS
+1317 PAALRGRAYS
-1327 GYLADEGV
+1327 GYLAGEGV

-1354 ALSTLEAL
+1354 ALSTLDAL
-1362 GWDRRAGTLVAP
+1362 GWDRRTGTLVVP
-1374 EELRRRLAV
+1374 DDLRQRLAV
-1383 AAGPRGMFSRLLEML
+1383 TAGPPRQFSRLLGML
-1398 AGSGVLGEADGGF
+1398 AGSGILEEADGGF

-1431 FAVRLGESYPHG
+1431 FADRLGESYPHG
-1443 ATEIGLMRRCG
+1443 AAEIGLVRRCG
-1454 NAMPDVLRGR
+1454 NALPDVFRGH

-1472 HSGEPTLADLYSK
+1472 HSGEPTLPDLYTK
-1485 PPAWRAANR
+1485 PPAWRAANG

-1499 VRELAAVLP
+1499 VRVLAAGLP

-1524 ATASVL
+1524 ATALVL
-1530 PHLPTG
+1530 PQLPAG
-1536 RFEYVYTDVSSA
+1536 RFEYVYTDVSAA
-1548 FFANAEA
+1548 FFADAEA
-1555 RFGDAEGALRYR
+1555 RLGNADGALRYR
-1567 MLDIERDPVTQGFPP
+1567 ELDIERDPATQGFPP
-1582 HGYDLLIAAN
+1582 HGHDLLIAAN
-1592 VLHATRDLRES
+1592 VLHATRDLRET

-1608 RLLVPSGQLLAL
+1608 RLLAPSGQLLAL
-1620 ELLPGRY
+1620 ECRPGRD
-1627 WLDIIGG
+1627 WLDIIAG
-1634 QLDGWSRFDDEY
+1634 QLDGWWRFDDDY
-1646 RTRHLLVEPSVWRQA
+1646 RTRHALLEPSAWRQA
-1661 FADVGL
+1661 LADAGL

-1673 GAEESDSA
+1673 GAEEPDSA
-1681 GHSEQVVI
+1681 GLAEQVVI
-1689 AARAPAEVPKPRGL
+1689 AARAPAEVTEPRGL

-1728 ILASAEATGNG
+1728 ILASAEATGKG
-1739 RFAEDGD
+1739 RFAQDGD
-1746 GVVHTAVEMERRESW
+1746 GLVHTAVEIERRESW
-1761 QDLIRALP
+1761 QDLICALP
-1769 SDVPLAGVVHLVAL
+1769 SDVPLAGVVHLAAL
-1783 DGHGMRAS
+1783 DGHGIRAS

-1796 CDARRASS
+1796 CDARRALS

-1816 GVAPVTGVWLITRGA
+1816 GAVPATGVWLITRGA
-1831 QVLEPTCGGELAGA
+1831 QVLDPNCAGELAGA
-1845 LLWGLGRTAIREAA
+1845 LLWGLGKTAIREAA

-1881 LHPDHETHIAYRA
+1881 LHPDQETHIAYRA
-1894 GIRRVARLVR
+1894 GVRRVARLVR
-1904 AGGGSERPAR
+1904 AGDGAEQPAP

-1919 DGPKPLSNGH
+1919 DGSEPLSNGE

-1944 MGLAVAGWLAD
+1944 IGLAIAGWLAD

-1968 PDGAAEETV
+1968 PDGAAEETI
-1977 STLEKGGAT
+1977 SSLEKGGAT

-1992 DVTDADA
+1992 DVTEAAA

-2014 GGVIHSVGVLSDSA
+2014 GGVIHSVGVLSDA
-2028 LANQSW
+2028 TLANQSW

-2040 LWPKVLGG
+2040 IWPKVLGG
-2048 WHLHRATER
+2048 WHLHRATES

-2115 AEEQED
+2115 AEEQGD
-2121 RTAGKLEASATASM
+2121 RTARQLQASATAWM

-2147 ASRDIATAMVA
+2147 ASRDIPTAMVA
-2158 PVDWPAFSKFLDRPA
+2158 PVDWPAFAKFLDRPA
-2173 LLLEELITTDPDA
+2173 PLLEELIATDPDA

-2197 LSRLMERPRA
+2197 LSRLLEMPRV
-2207 AREELIVAFLQQEVR
+2207 AREELIVAFLQHEVR
-2222 AVLQLT
+2222 AVLRLT

-2256 TLAGAYVPP
+2256 VLAGAYSAP
-2265 NTVVV
+2265 NTVVL

-2289 EAAPAPVDQARTM
+2289 EEAPAPADQARTVS
-2302 APRGEDGVAIVG
+2302 PRGEDGIAIVG
-2314 MACRFPGASD
+2314 MACRFPGAPD

-2338 VTDGRLDPGSWDG
+2338 VTDGRLEPGSWNG

-2364 VGGFIEGIE
+2364 VGGFIEKIDR
-2373 KFDAAFFGI
+2373 FDAAFFGI

-2413 RLKGSRTGVWAGL
+2413 RLRGSRTGVWAGL

-2437 SGRGPGFLGNSMSV
+2437 SGRGPGYLGNSMSV

-2520 SGRCRTFDAAADGFV
+2520 SGRCKTFDAAADGFV

-2542 VVLKRLTEAQADG
+2542 VVLKRLAEAQADG

-2612 AFGDSVELR
+2612 ALGDSVELR

-2635 PLLMGSVKTNIGH
+2635 PLLVGSVKTNIGH

-2683 DWDDHPVRV
+2683 DWDDLRVRV
-2692 TSQATPW
+2692 TSEATPW
-2699 PRYPDRAPLAG
+2699 PRHPDRAPLAG
-2710 ISAFGF
+2710 ISAFGL

-2722 VVVEGHGAPDDAF
+2722 VLVEGHGAPEDAF

-2756 AKTFTP
+2756 AETFTP
-2762 RVTRLLP
+2762 RATRLLP
-2769 LSGKTGE
+2769 LSAKTGE

-2788 LDVHAGARTAEES
+2788 LDAHAGALAAEDS
-2801 ALTPMLADMAW
+2801 ALAPMLADMAW
-2812 TAGVGR
+2812 AAGVGR

-2827 AFHDVASLRDGLLA
+2827 VFHDAASLRDGLRA
-2841 LREDGGRAQP
+2841 LREDGGQAQP
-2851 VASTKPTKVAFAY
+2851 VASTAPTKVAFAY
-2864 AGQASSCLG
+2864 AGQGSSCLG
-2873 AGWTLY
+2873 AGRTLY
-2879 ECEPAVRE
+2879 ECEPTVRE
-2887 VLDRCDAIMREER
+2887 VLDRCDAIMRKER
-2900 GASLLDEMF
+2900 GASLLDEVF
-2909 GRGREEEGQDRPT
+2909 GRGRGEKVQDRPT

-2929 AFQCALTALWGS
+2929 AFQCALTALWRNL
-2941 VGIRPSLA
+2941 GIRPSLA

-2958 AAQAADVFSLEDGL
+2958 AAQAAGVFSLEDGL

-2978 GAGSDA
+2978 GPGTVAAAEYGAPEPAPDA
-2984 GAGNAPPESARD
+2984 P
-2996 ALRTALADIA
+2996 RTVLADIA
-3006 LAPPSLVLVSG
+3006 LAPPSLVLVGG
-3017 ATGHMLETDS
+3017 ATGQVLETDS
-3027 VVDAEY
+3027 IVDAEY

-3043 PGAHLAASAAV
+3043 PESHLAASAAV
-3054 DVETVMEIGPRSRP
+3054 DVETIMEIGPRSRP
-3068 SPFPAGARSAGTRGP
+3068 SPFPAGARPAGTKGP
-3083 DGPAVLCSL
+3083 DGPAVLSSL
-3092 REDAPA
+3092 RESAPA

-3112 YEAGLEVAFVG
+3112 YEAGLDVSFVG

-3134 LPVYPFERQRYWFH
+3134 LPVYPFQRRRYWFH
-3148 SETEKR
+3148 SETERR